1 MTGETEKDVSGWTVD
16 TLRADLLMQ
25 IEAQQASTSAE
36 FKALIRLLDER
47 YSTQTKAVDAAF
59 IAQQTAMRTALEAAE
74 KAVQTALLSAK
85 EAVVKAEVA
94 ADKRFES
101 TNEFRGQLND
111 MVATLM
117 GRMEA
122 DAKFGALDARVSELA
137 GRMDL
142 ATGRDE
148 GAAQTVVTR
157 RLDAGQ
163 LIAVLGV
170 LLAAV
175 IVGLSL
181 YAATH

>member
-16 TLRADLLMQ
+16 TSRTDLIGQ
-25 IEAQQASTSAE
+25 IEAQAAATRSQFAS
-36 FKALIRLLDER
+36 LITLLDER
-47 YSTQTKAVDAAF
+47 YQTQTKAVDAAF

-117 GRMEA
+117 NRNEA
-122 DAKFGALDARVSELA
+122 DAKFNALSDRITKIESKTDIES
-137 GRMDL
+137 GRH
-142 ATGRDE
+142 T
-148 GAAQTVVTR
+148 GAAEQVVTR
-157 RLDAGQ
+157 RLDTGQMIAIIGVIGVIAGV
-163 LIAVLGV
+163 VLT
-170 LLAAV
+170 LT
-175 IVGLSL
+175 IK
-181 YAATH
+181 